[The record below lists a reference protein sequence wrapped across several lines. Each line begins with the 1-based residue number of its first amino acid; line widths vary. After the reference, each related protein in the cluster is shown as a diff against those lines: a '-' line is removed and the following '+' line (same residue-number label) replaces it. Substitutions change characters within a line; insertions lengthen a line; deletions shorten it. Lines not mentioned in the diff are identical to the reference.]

1 MIKRL
6 WILPCALL
14 AIPAL
19 CAGQTYSP
27 NPFPRRAS
35 ASSTKSAN
43 TAPKPAAPSPKIV
56 YAELTIGELIAEDA
70 NRWSDKM
77 SAHAAVSGFI
87 TQVAKGTD
95 GDTDVRICENPK
107 IEGMDRTRCI
117 VAKCISRLPCDL
129 PPVGRPVTVKGITR
143 YDAKVGT
150 HWWEIHPVEE
160 IENVGPGLNS
170 RQTPAQRMTD
180 ALSEN

>member
-1 MIKRL
+1 MTKHL

-14 AIPAL
+14 AIPVL
-19 CAGQTYSP
+19 CAGQNVQPKPVSKKS
-27 NPFPRRAS
+27 S
-35 ASSTKSAN
+35 ASSAKAAN
-43 TAPKPAAPSPKIV
+43 IAPKPADPSAKIA
-56 YAELTIGELIAEDA
+56 YAELTITELIAEDA

-87 TQVAKGTD
+87 TQVAKGSD
-95 GDTDVRICENPK
+95 GDTDIRICENPK

-160 IENVGPGLNS
+160 IEK
-170 RQTPAQRMTD
+170 
-180 ALSEN
+180 

>member
-1 MIKRL
+1 MIKHL

-19 CAGQTYSP
+19 CAGQNVQPKPVSKK
-27 NPFPRRAS
+27 
-35 ASSTKSAN
+35 SSTTSAKSAN
-43 TAPKPAAPSPKIV
+43 TAPKPADPSAKIV

-77 SAHAAVSGFI
+77 SAHAAVSGFV
-87 TQVAKGTD
+87 TQIAKGSD
-95 GDTDVRICENPK
+95 GDMDIRICENPK

-129 PPVGRPVTVKGITR
+129 PPVGKPITVKGITR

-160 IENVGPGLNS
+160 IEK
-170 RQTPAQRMTD
+170 
-180 ALSEN
+180 